1 MKLTKKQILLI
12 HGGEAFESYEAYF
25 EYLKKAEFNMESEKE
40 KDKRW
45 RYSLEKELG
54 QGFEVIAPTMPNKQ
68 NSKYKEWK
76 IWFEKILPYIDDNII
91 LIGHSLGGIFLA
103 KYLSENDF
111 PKKILATYLI
121 AAPYDD
127 KEYKEKDGGYS
138 LADFALPDSL
148 RRLEKQ
154 GGRIYLYHSKDDPIV
169 PFAEVKKYAE
179 TLPSTEKE
187 IFEEK
192 GHFMQ
197 EEFPELID
205 NIRQLFKN

>member
-1 MKLTKKQILLI
+1 MKKQILLI
-12 HGGEAFESYEAYF
+12 HGAEVYENYEAYL
-25 EYLKKAEFNMESEKE
+25 EHLKNANFDLEEERE
-40 KDKRW
+40 REKRW
-45 RYSLEKELG
+45 RFTLEKDLG
-54 QGFEVIAPTMPNKQ
+54 SDFEVIKPSMPNKQ

-76 IWFEKILPYIDDNII
+76 IWFEKIFPYLEENIV

-127 KEYKEKDGGYS
+127 KDYDEKDAGYS

-148 RRLEKQ
+148 EKLANQ
-154 GGRIYLYHSKDDPIV
+154 GGQIYLYHSEDDPMV
-169 PFAEVKKYAE
+169 FFAEVEKYARV
-179 TLPSTEKE
+179 LPKAKKV
-187 IFEEK
+187 IFKEK

-197 EEFPELID
+197 GEFPELVDSIQ
-205 NIRQLFKN
+205 QLY

>member
-1 MKLTKKQILLI
+1 
-12 HGGEAFESYEAYF
+12 
-25 EYLKKAEFNMESEKE
+25 MESEIE
-40 KDKRW
+40 RNKRW

-76 IWFEKILPYIDDNII
+76 IWFEKILPYINNNVV

-121 AAPYDD
+121 AAPYD
-127 KEYKEKDGGYS
+127 EKDCQKNDAGYS
-138 LADFALPDSL
+138 LDDFALPDSL
-148 RRLEKQ
+148 KRFGGQ
-154 GGRIYLYHSKDDPIV
+154 GGRIYLYHSKDDPVV
-169 PFAEVKKYAE
+169 PFTEVEKYAKA
-179 TLPSTEKE
+179 LPNAKKE
-187 IFEEK
+187 IFKEK

-197 EEFPELID
+197 EEFPELVD
-205 NIRQLFKN
+205 SMGQLY

>member
-1 MKLTKKQILLI
+1 MELNKKQILII
-12 HGGEAFESYEAYF
+12 HGGEVFESYEDYF

-40 KDKRW
+40 KNKRW

-54 QGFEVIAPTMPNKQ
+54 QDFEVIAPTMPNKQ

-76 IWFEKILPYIDDNII
+76 IWFEKILPYIDDNVV

-103 KYLSENDF
+103 KHLSENDF

-121 AAPYDD
+121 AAPYGD
-127 KEYKEKDGGYS
+127 KEHKENDDGYS
-138 LADFALPDSL
+138 LDDFALPDSL
-148 RRLEKQ
+148 ERFQEQ
-154 GGRIYLYHSKDDPIV
+154 GGRIYLYHSKDDPAV
-169 PFAEVKKYAE
+169 PFAEVEKYAKA
-179 TLPSTEKE
+179 LPGAKKE

-197 EEFPELID
+197 EEFPELV
-205 NIRQLFKN
+205 NSLGQLY